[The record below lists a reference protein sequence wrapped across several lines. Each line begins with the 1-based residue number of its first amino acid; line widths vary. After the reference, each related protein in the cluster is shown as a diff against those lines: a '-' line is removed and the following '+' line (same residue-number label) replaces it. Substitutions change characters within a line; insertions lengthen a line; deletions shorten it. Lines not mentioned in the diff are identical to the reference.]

1 MRNVSADL
9 LRIICCLM
17 IIGIHATPDYSLMV
31 KINASDIVVYQSM
44 IIQSIVRIGL
54 PVFFM
59 MSGYFL
65 LNRKNEPLLI
75 GYKKRFA
82 SLLIPFFIYAFLNYY
97 FQHGNVFEKEGIT
110 GFFRLLLESKTSIS
124 THLWF
129 VYVLIGIYIVM
140 PAVKVVT
147 DSIPTDKSL
156 VSIVVIALI
165 CSWFAYENQLAKIFP
180 DYKMVIPIPRI
191 DLWLGYFVIGGLLYR
206 VNISKKSS
214 AFLLAIS
221 LPIQILFTWLSVNNL
236 GFDTKPYDFGLNMFL
251 SASAMILFVN
261 NIPVQ
266 NNPLISRVV
275 LFLAP
280 YTYGIY
286 LIHIVVIKLVS
297 DYFSVPPVVDMVFV
311 KTISYMFIVFL
322 ISLVIALVIDNLL
335 VKRIISLLRQE

>member
-17 IIGIHATPDYSLMV
+17 IIGIHSTPDYSLMV
-31 KINASDIVVYQSM
+31 KINAPDIVVYQSL

-65 LNRKNEPLLI
+65 LNRNNEPLLI

-97 FQHGNVFEKEGIT
+97 FQHGSIFERDGVS
-110 GFFRLLLESKTSIS
+110 GFFRLLLESKTAIS

-129 VYVLIGIYIVM
+129 VYVLFGIYIVM

-156 VSIVVIALI
+156 ISIVVIAVI
-165 CSWFAYENQLAKIFP
+165 CSWFAYENQLTKIWH
-180 DYKMVIPIPRI
+180 DYKMLIPIPRI

-214 AFLLAIS
+214 FLLLAIS
-221 LPIQILFTWLSVNNL
+221 LPVQVLFTWLSMNDF

-251 SASAMILFVN
+251 SASAIILFVN
-261 NIPVQ
+261 NLSFQ
-266 NNPLISRVV
+266 KQSLISKIV

-280 YTYGIY
+280 YTYGVY
-286 LIHIVVIKLVS
+286 LIHIVVIKWIS
-297 DYFSVPPVVDMVFV
+297 DYFSVPSVVDMVFI
-311 KTISYMFIVFL
+311 KTIAYMLIVFL
-322 ISLVIALVIDNLL
+322 ISLAIAFLLDNLIVKRLIALF
-335 VKRIISLLRQE
+335 R